1 MAMVAQTSQKEISD
15 CQQAVDSLYYLP
27 LSTIPLETAGLRKAL
42 LTKSARIET
51 VVELFRDSS
60 SGSGQVLTRD
70 LGGFFHDSDGAL
82 ARDIRTLDRVGEL
95 SSFDVFSLRIEL
107 REIGIDVTSA
117 EALQLSPRKKEEL
130 TEYMKVFTQPLIQRI
145 YGDDAGG
152 VTDTSDIIGKIAQ
165 PNREEA
171 LRNLQKMASE
181 LEIAIT
187 EVPAFL
193 ERYGDIFLSLSYFRD
208 CLDEIMVDVDGFI
221 EWTEEIKSSTEILR
235 INGNSETIERVLADL
250 RATQTSIVGRFEF
263 FNHRSRDFWSN
274 INAESFREFRDL
286 VTAHH
291 VSIGAVLCGLAVK
304 MRLWKERFVNRSGA
318 PIKRMEFI
326 RSEIVPGLSQIR
338 KIEEQAGR
346 PH

>member
-1 MAMVAQTSQKEISD
+1 MQMAVSKAED
-15 CQQAVDSLYYLP
+15 DLNGCEHAVDSLYYLP
-27 LSTIPLETAGLRKAL
+27 LQAIPLETAGLRRAL

-51 VVELFRDSS
+51 VVELFRDSA

-70 LGGFFHDSDGAL
+70 LGGYFHDDGGAL
-82 ARDIRTLDRVGEL
+82 SRDIRTLDKVGNL
-95 SSFDVFSLRIEL
+95 ASFDVFSLRIEL
-107 REIGIDVTSA
+107 RELGIDVTSA
-117 EALQLSPRKKEEL
+117 EALQLSKRKQEEL
-130 TEYMKVFTQPLIQRI
+130 NEYMKVFTQPLIRRI

-152 VTDTSDIIGKIAQ
+152 VRDASDIIGKIAQ

-208 CLDEIMVDVDGFI
+208 CLDEIMVDVDAFVD
-221 EWTEEIKSSTEILR
+221 WAEEIKSSTEILR
-235 INGNSETIERVLADL
+235 INGNGETIERVLTDL

-263 FNHRSRDFWSN
+263 FNHRSQDFWSN

-338 KIEEQAGR
+338 RIEEQAGR
-346 PH
+346 PG